1 MFYFLKIT
9 TVTALSFKSVSKE
22 NHYFFKNK
30 FTCTFVPLTGLCKGF
45 PKRCDANFLHPV
57 HTIFFSATPKFLT
70 GIPDFQLLG
79 LALGKSR
86 CGARKSI
93 MSKDSPPKIHRST
106 RLRDYSCG
114 AKGR

>member
-22 NHYFFKNK
+22 NHYFFKNN
-30 FTCTFVPLTGLCKGF
+30 FTFVLLNLEQACTKDFQKGVLLI
-45 PKRCDANFLHPV
+45 FLHPV
-57 HTIFFSATPKFLT
+57 FSATPKFLT
-70 GIPDFQLLG
+70 GTPDFQLLG

-93 MSKDSPPKIHRST
+93 MSNDNPSKIHCST
-106 RLRDYSCG
+106 RLRDFSCG